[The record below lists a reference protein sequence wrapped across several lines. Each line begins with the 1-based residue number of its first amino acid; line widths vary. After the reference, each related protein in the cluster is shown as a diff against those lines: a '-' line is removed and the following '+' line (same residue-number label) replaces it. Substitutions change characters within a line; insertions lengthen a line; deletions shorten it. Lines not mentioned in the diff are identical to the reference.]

1 MDLKQMFHT
10 LQFMAHAQSVLRH
23 RIKSR
28 KVSAVLVE
36 DGPDKGA
43 IWHFGEPVK
52 EQRALENGSA
62 WADLSHLEIVAIKGE
77 DRLTW
82 LHALT
87 TQHHEQLQAGQ
98 WQEAL
103 ILDPRGHIEYQFLV
117 VDDGDT
123 VFLVLDP
130 GYKETLI
137 EYLNKMKFML
147 RVDVRDATSEF
158 AVLRAPGAITDLGGP
173 YALVPRSELDDM
185 RKVFNESATQAGTWA
200 LDAMRV
206 AAGRIRIGFDT
217 DHKSIPNELGVL
229 NKSVHMAKGCYRG
242 QETVAKIYNLGNPPR
257 RLVLL
262 HLDGSVVTSPA
273 KGTDVLNGEVR
284 VGFIGTVARH
294 HELGTIAL
302 AVIKRNTPVEAQ
314 LEVDGI
320 PAIQQVIVPA

>member
-1 MDLKQMFHT
+1 M
-10 LQFMAHAQSVLRH
+10 
-23 RIKSR
+23 
-28 KVSAVLVE
+28 SAVLVE

-62 WADLSHLEIVAIKGE
+62 WADLSHLDIVAIKGE

-87 TQHHEQLQAGQ
+87 TQHHEQLQPGV

-103 ILDPRGHIEYQFLV
+103 ILDPQGHVQYQFLL
-117 VDDGDT
+117 VDDGDS

-137 EYLNKMKFML
+137 EYLNTMNFML
-147 RVDVRDATSEF
+147 RVDVRDASGEY
-158 AVLRAPGAITDLGGP
+158 AVLRAPGAQTDLGGP
-173 YALVPRSELDDM
+173 FALVPRGELDEM
-185 RKVFNESATQAGTWA
+185 RKVFSENATQAGTWA

-206 AAGRIRIGFDT
+206 AAGRIRIAFET

-273 KGTDVLNGEVR
+273 QGTDVMNGEVR

>member
-1 MDLKQMFHT
+1 
-10 LQFMAHAQSVLRH
+10 
-23 RIKSR
+23 
-28 KVSAVLVE
+28 VSAVLVE

-52 EQRALENGSA
+52 EQRALEAGTA

-87 TQHHEQLQAGQ
+87 TQHHEQLQPGQ

-103 ILDPRGHIEYQFLV
+103 ILDPQGHVEYQFFV

-147 RVDVRDATSEF
+147 RVDVRDASSEY
-158 AVLRAPGAITDLGGP
+158 AVLRAPGATTELGGP
-173 YALVPRSELDDM
+173 FALVPRPELEDM
-185 RKVFNESATQAGTWA
+185 RKVFNESATQVGTWA

-206 AAGRIRIGFDT
+206 AAGRARIAFET

-257 RLVLL
+257 RLVML
-262 HLDGSVVTSPA
+262 HLDGSVVTSPPQ
-273 KGTDVLNGEVR
+273 GTDVMNGDVR

-302 AVIKRNTPVEAQ
+302 AVIKRNTPVESE
-314 LEVDGI
+314 LTVDGI
-320 PAIQQVIVPA
+320 PAIQQIIVPA